1 MNNDAS
7 ELVDVVDPNNQV
19 IGQITKNQA
28 HQQGLLHRTVI
39 SEIINPKGQWLLVK
53 QAGDRQDPGQYVSPV
68 GGHVKAGESELE
80 ALAREADE
88 EAGIT
93 DINNPT
99 RVGQAIFNRFVNGH
113 QENHYFIVY
122 QIHVPPEYVPVLNHE
137 SESCSWFSVDEIK
150 SQLITHPQLFGD
162 AFRFV
167 WNDIFNYGSANPKQ
181 TG

>member
-1 MNNDAS
+1 MPPDTS
-7 ELVDVVDPNNQV
+7 ELVDVVDPDNHV
-19 IGQITKNQA
+19 IGQITKYQA

-39 SEIINPKGQWLLVK
+39 SEIINPERQWLLVK

-68 GGHVKAGESELE
+68 GGHIKAGESELD
-80 ALAREADE
+80 ALAREAHE

-93 DINNPT
+93 EIHTPT

-113 QENHYFIVY
+113 QENHFFIVY
-122 QIHVPPEYVPVLNHE
+122 QIHVTADYVPVLNHE
-137 SESCSWFSVDEIK
+137 SESCNWFSVDEIK
-150 SQLITHPQLFGD
+150 SQLITQPQLFGN